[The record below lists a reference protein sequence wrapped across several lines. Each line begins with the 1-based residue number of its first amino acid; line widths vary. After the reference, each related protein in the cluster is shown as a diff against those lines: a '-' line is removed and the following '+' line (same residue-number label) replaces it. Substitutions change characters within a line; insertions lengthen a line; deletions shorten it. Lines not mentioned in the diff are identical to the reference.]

1 MNALSIS
8 IGVIILI
15 IAGWLI
21 SRWIIK
27 YQQKRAV
34 LRFRI
39 WLAREGA
46 GRLSEAPINKSFE
59 ASGSFENLEN
69 EGVVIHSH
77 LEDWVFSNEC
87 YKLIVDSVELAGSC
101 TFSYLKSLFLDYL
114 SFSQPQH
121 TETSCEEKLK
131 TMLAF
136 AQMSNTIFFV
146 ETDVDNSDQLPLYY
160 SDSAY
165 KQMCNEKKN
174 CMLTHPGVSNR
185 DEIHD
190 NLFFAGVG
198 QVIVSG
204 ATNDQLS
211 ITINSGNG
219 MTYSFKSKGNQIVSS
234 RKGAMEEKT
243 YV

>member
-15 IAGWLI
+15 IAGCLI

-34 LRFRI
+34 LRFSI

-59 ASGSFENLEN
+59 ALGSFENLEN

-77 LEDWVFSNEC
+77 IEDWVFSNEC

-101 TFSYLKSLFLDYL
+101 TFSYLKSIFLDYL

-146 ETDVDNSDQLPLYY
+146 ETGVENSNQLPMYF

-165 KQMCNEKKN
+165 KQMHKKEKDGRTIHSE
-174 CMLTHPGVSNR
+174 LSYR
-185 DEIHD
+185 DEIRFEKLVFPD
-190 NLFFAGVG
+190 VGEASVSGVKDQ
-198 QVIVSG
+198 QVI
-204 ATNDQLS
+204 
-211 ITINSGNG
+211 TIYDNG
-219 MTYSFKSKGNQIVSS
+219 MTYRFKSKGNQIVSS
-234 RKGAMEEKT
+234 CKGAMEVIS
-243 YV
+243 YI